1 MSSASTRLLLRDSR
15 RAPPNWIGARCN
27 KLAYQLCPPSFTTRG
42 IAERS
47 LADSLRAVNYNF
59 LPMSPQSATS
69 RSQQSQGPSVTP
81 PSRDGKRPRLISEA
95 NRFWQRVTEGMELGE
110 LMSQFKQ
117 DAQTGFR
124 FYRKDYAAGAEPAQR
139 PGFLH
144 RVQELMWA
152 ILGKLTPA
160 RRVLLLAGIVLLLLP
175 GGGAHFQSGDR
186 DVTFSGPSFQFWGG
200 AVLFV
205 LLMLEIADRVIM
217 KRDLEIARDIQSWLL
232 PATPPAVDGLEIAFA
247 TRPANTVAGD
257 FYDVFARQNS
267 SATSPAFLMAVAD
280 VAGKSIPAALL
291 MATFQASLKTLSATP
306 CSLPD
311 LAKALN
317 QYACGNSQG
326 GLRFT
331 TAFLA
336 EYDPATRVLNYAN
349 AGHNNPMFRRSSGA
363 IERLVAG
370 GLPLGIQA
378 EARYESGSVTLR
390 SGDWLVIFTDG
401 LVEAENQF
409 AQEYGEERLLNVL
422 HGNAAATPEAL
433 LQRMIAEVNAF
444 VGPTPQHDD
453 ITCMLIK
460 VA

>member
-1 MSSASTRLLLRDSR
+1 MPAQPAPSTSQNNPKPSA
-15 RAPPNWIGARCN
+15 APPPG
-27 KLAYQLCPPSFTTRG
+27 
-42 IAERS
+42 
-47 LADSLRAVNYNF
+47 
-59 LPMSPQSATS
+59 PQ
-69 RSQQSQGPSVTP
+69 P
-81 PSRDGKRPRLISEA
+81 RPRMVAEI
-95 NRFWQRVTEGMELGE
+95 NRFWQRVTEGLELGQ

-124 FYRKDYAAGAEPAQR
+124 FYRKDFDAGTRPGEQR
-139 PGFLH
+139 PRFLH
-144 RVQELMWA
+144 RLQELMWA

-160 RRVLLLAGIVLLLLP
+160 RRVLLLVGVVLLLLP
-175 GGGAHFQSGDR
+175 GGGFQFDR
-186 DVTFSGPSFQFWGG
+186 GSSHVEFTGPNFQFWGG
-200 AVLFV
+200 LVLFV
-205 LLMLEIADRVIM
+205 LLMLEVADRVIM

-232 PATPPAVDGLEIAFA
+232 PSTPPAVAGLTISFA

-267 SATSPAFLMAVAD
+267 APGDPVFLLAVAD

-306 CSLPD
+306 CSLQA
-311 LAKALN
+311 LAEALN
-317 QYACGNSQG
+317 RYACGNSQG

-336 EYDPATRVLNYAN
+336 EYNPATRVLSYVN
-349 AGHNNPMFRRSSGA
+349 AGHNNPIFRRSSGT

-370 GLPLGIQA
+370 GVPLGISS
-378 EARYESGSVTLR
+378 ESRFESGSVAL
-390 SGDWLVIFTDG
+390 SPGDWLVIFTDG

-422 HGNAAATPEAL
+422 HANATLDPQSM
-433 LQRMIAEVNAF
+433 LQRMIAEVNAY
-444 VGPTPQHDD
+444 VGLTPQHDD

-460 VA
+460 AG